1 MPINNIDELV
11 SEILKYIKS
20 SEAVNLFNVNG
31 KDYIP
36 QFSVLFDTD
45 DKLKAAIKEYLNFIT
60 LLPNNKLSD
69 LMQQPIDG
77 TGANKLHRLGSQII
91 RSIISQLGQ
100 IEQQAQG
107 AKDVFDVRRSVKIFS
122 NPDANDYM
130 DGNIPTLKAQFVMMF
145 QWLFSKAR
153 PDNKLVILKPR
164 DEFNALSVAKV
175 LEGPPKE
182 LPQVLEDLRSFSEV
196 DDRSVK
202 VAANIFSGIIA
213 KLAGKTSPFRDEL
226 PENLIKAAKDISI
239 KLALI
244 CCKDQQNIVISAD
257 DAITIGKVVGKA
269 SRQELFDN
277 LPHAQKSDYEI
288 MLSNI
293 QNTIRTYQ
301 PAKKSII
308 SIISMFFKPKVKEI
322 PQSIIDI
329 IKQDLQGRIV
339 KPK

>member
-130 DGNIPTLKAQFVMMF
+130 DGNIISYKDL
-145 QWLFSKAR
+145 
-153 PDNKLVILKPR
+153 
-164 DEFNALSVAKV
+164 FNA
-175 LEGPPKE
+175 
-182 LPQVLEDLRSFSEV
+182 
-196 DDRSVK
+196 
-202 VAANIFSGIIA
+202 I
-213 KLAGKTSPFRDEL
+213 
-226 PENLIKAAKDISI
+226 ENTQLK
-239 KLALI
+239 
-244 CCKDQQNIVISAD
+244 
-257 DAITIGKVVGKA
+257 
-269 SRQELFDN
+269 
-277 LPHAQKSDYEI
+277 
-288 MLSNI
+288 
-293 QNTIRTYQ
+293 
-301 PAKKSII
+301 
-308 SIISMFFKPKVKEI
+308 
-322 PQSIIDI
+322 
-329 IKQDLQGRIV
+329 
-339 KPK
+339 